1 MLKSSGVISCS
12 HLLIY
17 SAQRARRTTFSKGS
31 QFIFLFGQAL
41 VSNKSHSC
49 AFPHLDS
56 VLLLNGRK
64 SLANIFAFQSSS
76 SQLLQQPHASRGVR
90 RGSAGGGSLLRAPTA
105 PGREKGFAF
114 LSFPPAGRIPGADW
128 ERNPGIL
135 VTAGTEMG
143 GRCSSSHHPLGRV
156 SARLLLNPLS
166 RALFLRLLTQP
177 DRLLTGPTVIWKECD
192 IKTAAGMLSSTQGSC
207 IPPHLVP
214 PSPVSLQCPA
224 GCPA

>member
-1 MLKSSGVISCS
+1 M
-12 HLLIY
+12 
-17 SAQRARRTTFSKGS
+17 RRTTFSKGS

-41 VSNKSHSC
+41 VSSKSHSC

-64 SLANIFAFQSSS
+64 SLANIFAFHSSS
-76 SQLLQQPHASRGVR
+76 SQLLQQPHASRGVT

-105 PGREKGFAF
+105 PNRDKGFAF
-114 LSFPPAGRIPGADW
+114 LPFPQAGGIPGAGW

-135 VTAGTEMG
+135 VTAGTER
-143 GRCSSSHHPLGRV
+143 GRPCSSIHHPLGRV
-156 SARLLLNPLS
+156 STRLLLNPLS
-166 RALFLRLLTQP
+166 HALFLCLLTQP
-177 DRLLTGPTVIWKECD
+177 DRLLPGPCVNWKECD
-192 IKTAAGMLSSTQGSC
+192 IKSTTGMLSSTQGSC
-207 IPPHLVP
+207 IPPPLVP